1 MKKKVVAAALICSVL
16 GSSHATDN
24 DKFDDYGGT
33 YQGEVH
39 RPVQRLDRF
48 RRFGNKASSSVENRF
63 SNRKQLTNNYVIND
77 QTGEKVYLDN
87 VNAPVN
93 YHRTTQF
100 QSQPQNNRS
109 RDYEMMHQS
118 NQIQRNQKA
127 SHNYESSRFEMD
139 HSQSTNKE
147 IASQYDFTN
156 SSNNRMNTE
165 KWRPQG
171 HTQGRFAAANSH
183 RNKLDQIENN
193 HSQSWN
199 QRPAINQTP
208 TRNEEWNNSVTQH
221 VKEKNWQNPPHENI
235 SKRSWNNVES
245 GKARNGNT
253 MEQASPSKQ
262 EDFNQNVNRYNS
274 AHS

>member
-87 VNAPVN
+87 ANAPVN
-93 YHRTTQF
+93 YHRTPQF

-109 RDYEMMHQS
+109 RDYETIHQS
-118 NQIQRNQKA
+118 NQTQRNQKVA
-127 SHNYESSRFEMD
+127 HNYESSRFEMD
-139 HSQSTNKE
+139 HSQSRNKE

-183 RNKLDQIENN
+183 RNKLDQIQNN
-193 HSQSWN
+193 HSQ
-199 QRPAINQTP
+199 
-208 TRNEEWNNSVTQH
+208 
-221 VKEKNWQNPPHENI
+221 
-235 SKRSWNNVES
+235 
-245 GKARNGNT
+245 
-253 MEQASPSKQ
+253 
-262 EDFNQNVNRYNS
+262 
-274 AHS
+274 